1 MADKKLEKKTAV
13 PGKQQAKPA
22 GNARP
27 DKKPAKKPRDKAIPI
42 EKLNASNDE

>member
-1 MADKKLEKKTAV
+1 MADKKLDKKTTV
-13 PGKQQAKPA
+13 PAKQQAKPA

-27 DKKPAKKPRDKAIPI
+27 VEKPAKKPRDKALPI